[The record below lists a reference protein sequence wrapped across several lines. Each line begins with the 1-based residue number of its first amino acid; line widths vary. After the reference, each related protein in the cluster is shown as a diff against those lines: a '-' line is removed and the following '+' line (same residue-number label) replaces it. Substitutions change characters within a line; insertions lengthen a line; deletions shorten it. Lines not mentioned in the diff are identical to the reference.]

1 MKRLKTGLTS
11 LLLLILT
18 GAIGIAQEASS
29 SQAFWVHEDV
39 VKPSKAADY
48 EAICKE
54 LSDNLRKHNIQE
66 LSTIVTNTEDDR
78 YLWVSPI
85 ANMADIDKPIFKTL
99 REKMGKE
106 SFSNLFNRMDECYDV
121 EQDYILHLDKS
132 LSYMPE
138 GITQTPEGED
148 YRKFFY
154 FHITPSNRAMVK
166 KTMEA
171 ITNLFASKGSKFY
184 YRVYKSGFGT
194 RGEFY
199 MVAAAAK
206 NPSDYSAKVIANNEL
221 LGDEW
226 PKLYGELRSHLMKF
240 EVVSGRMRP
249 DMAYS
254 PSE

>member
-1 MKRLKTGLTS
+1 MRTFKMRLTS
-11 LLLLILT
+11 LFLLLLT
-18 GAIGIAQEASS
+18 AGIGFAQDDTKP
-29 SQAFWVHEDV
+29 QAYWVHEDV
-39 VKPSKAADY
+39 VKPSKVADY
-48 EAICKE
+48 ESICKE
-54 LSDNLRKHNIQE
+54 LTDNARKFNIQE
-66 LSTIVTNTEDDR
+66 LNTIVTNTEDDR

-85 ANMADIDKPIFKTL
+85 ANMADIDKPIFTTL
-99 REKMGKE
+99 MEKMGKE
-106 SFSNLFNRMDECYDV
+106 TFSNMFNRMDECYDV
-121 EQDYILHLDKS
+121 EQDYIIHLDKS

-154 FHITPSNRAMVK
+154 FYITPANRAMVK
-166 KTMEA
+166 KNMET

-206 NPSDYSAKVIANNEL
+206 NAADYNAKVTANNEL

-226 PKLYGELRSHLMKF
+226 PTLYNELRSHLLKF

>member
-1 MKRLKTGLTS
+1 MRRLKTGLTS
-11 LLLLILT
+11 LILLFLT
-18 GAIGIAQEASS
+18 GALGFAQEESNT
-29 SQAFWVHEDV
+29 QAFWVHEDV
-39 VKPSKAADY
+39 VKPSKVVDY
-48 EAICKE
+48 ESICKE
-54 LSDNLRKHNIQE
+54 FTDNLKKHNIQE
-66 LSTIVTNTEDDR
+66 ISTIVTNTEDDR

-85 ANMADIDKPIFKTL
+85 ANMAAIDKPIFTTL

-106 SFSNLFNRMDECYDV
+106 TFSNMFNRMDECYDV
-121 EQDYILHLDKS
+121 EQDYVIHLDKS

-206 NPSDYSAKVIANNEL
+206 NPTDYSAKVAANNEL

-226 PKLYGELRSHLMKF
+226 PKLYGELRSHLLKF
-240 EVVSGRMRP
+240 EVFSGRMRP

>member
-1 MKRLKTGLTS
+1 MRRLKTGLTS
-11 LLLLILT
+11 LFLLVLT
-18 GAIGIAQEASS
+18 GAIALAQEESNT
-29 SQAFWVHEDV
+29 QAYWVHEDV
-39 VKPSKAADY
+39 VKPSKVGDY
-48 EAICKE
+48 ESICKE
-54 LSDNLRKHNIQE
+54 LTDNLKKHNIQE
-66 LSTIVTNTEDDR
+66 ISTIVTNTEDDR

-85 ANMADIDKPIFKTL
+85 ANMAEIDKPIFATL
-99 REKMGKE
+99 REKMGPQT
-106 SFSNLFNRMDECYDV
+106 FSNIFNRMDECYDV
-121 EQDYILHLDKS
+121 EQDYVIHLDKS

-154 FHITPSNRAMVK
+154 FHITPSNRAVVK

-206 NPSDYSAKVIANNEL
+206 NAADYSGKVAANNEL

-226 PKLYGELRSHLMKF
+226 PKLYGELRSHLLKF
-240 EVVSGRMRP
+240 EVFSGRMRP

>member
-1 MKRLKTGLTS
+1 
-11 LLLLILT
+11 
-18 GAIGIAQEASS
+18 
-29 SQAFWVHEDV
+29 
-39 VKPSKAADY
+39 
-48 EAICKE
+48 
-54 LSDNLRKHNIQE
+54 
-66 LSTIVTNTEDDR
+66 
-78 YLWVSPI
+78 
-85 ANMADIDKPIFKTL
+85 
-99 REKMGKE
+99 
-106 SFSNLFNRMDECYDV
+106 
-121 EQDYILHLDKS
+121 
-132 LSYMPE
+132 MPE

-171 ITNLFASKGSKFY
+171 ITNLFSSKGSKFY

-206 NPSDYSAKVIANNEL
+206 NPTDYSEKVAANNEL

-226 PKLYGELRSHLMKF
+226 PKLYGELRSHLLKY
-240 EVVSGRMRP
+240 EVFSGRMRP

>member
-1 MKRLKTGLTS
+1 MRRLKTGLTS
-11 LLLLILT
+11 LILLVLT
-18 GAIGIAQEASS
+18 GAIGFAQEESNT
-29 SQAFWVHEDV
+29 QAFWVHEDV
-39 VKPSKAADY
+39 VKPSKVVDY
-48 EAICKE
+48 ESICKE
-54 LSDNLRKHNIQE
+54 LTDNMKKHNIQE
-66 LSTIVTNTEDDR
+66 ISTIVTNTEDDR

-85 ANMADIDKPIFKTL
+85 ANMAAIDKPIFTTL

-106 SFSNLFNRMDECYDV
+106 TFSNMFNRMDECYDV
-121 EQDYILHLDKS
+121 EQDYVIHLDKS

-171 ITNLFASKGSKFY
+171 ITNLFSSKGSKFY

-206 NPSDYSAKVIANNEL
+206 NPTDYSEKVAANNEL

-226 PKLYGELRSHLMKF
+226 PKLYGELRSHLLKY
-240 EVVSGRMRP
+240 EVFSGRMRP

>member
-1 MKRLKTGLTS
+1 MRRLKTGLTS
-11 LLLLILT
+11 LILLVLT
-18 GAIGIAQEASS
+18 GVIGFAQEESNT
-29 SQAFWVHEDV
+29 QAFWVHEDV
-39 VKPSKAADY
+39 VKPSKVVDY
-48 EAICKE
+48 ESICKE
-54 LSDNLRKHNIQE
+54 FTDNLKKHNIQE
-66 LSTIVTNTEDDR
+66 ISTIVTNTEDDR

-85 ANMADIDKPIFKTL
+85 ANMAAIDKPIFTTL

-106 SFSNLFNRMDECYDV
+106 TFSNMFNRMDECYDV
-121 EQDYILHLDKS
+121 EQDYVIHLDKS

-206 NPSDYSAKVIANNEL
+206 NPTDYSAKVAANNEL

-226 PKLYGELRSHLMKF
+226 PKLYGELRSHLLKF
-240 EVVSGRMRP
+240 EVFSGRMRP

>member
-1 MKRLKTGLTS
+1 MRRLKTGLTS
-11 LLLLILT
+11 LFLLVLT
-18 GAIGIAQEASS
+18 GAIALAQEESNT
-29 SQAFWVHEDV
+29 QAYWVHEDV
-39 VKPSKAADY
+39 VKPSKVSDY
-48 EAICKE
+48 ESICKE
-54 LSDNLRKHNIQE
+54 LTDNLKKHNIQE
-66 LSTIVTNTEDDR
+66 ISTIVTNTEDDR

-85 ANMADIDKPIFKTL
+85 ANMAEIDKPIFTTL
-99 REKMGKE
+99 REKMGPQA
-106 SFSNLFNRMDECYDV
+106 FSLMFNRMDECYDV
-121 EQDYILHLDKS
+121 EQDYVIHLDKS

-154 FHITPSNRAMVK
+154 FHITPSNRALVK

-206 NPSDYSAKVIANNEL
+206 NPTDYSEKVAANNEL

-226 PKLYGELRSHLMKF
+226 SKLYGELRSHLLKF
-240 EVVSGRMRP
+240 EVFSGRMRP